1 MEALPLRQR
10 KADRVRA
17 IVLPR
22 MLVTELQS
30 HEQHTHQNTM
40 RKKSSKSSCTAR
52 CGTSVLDMMD
62 VQQVLSTSTNLM
74 LFASKLL
81 SLISD
86 VQNKNKNFKR
96 LM

>member
-1 MEALPLRQR
+1 
-10 KADRVRA
+10 
-17 IVLPR
+17 

-52 CGTSVLDMMD
+52 RGKSVLNMMIY